1 MSLDVK
7 HIFFRAAQQWKFKM
21 NFSVQSRAYLTFL
34 HVTLD
39 KADRHLEECEWRGFI
54 SIMSTGFRSVAPAVY
69 QSFPQAVSY
78 LPYLISPTPHVLCPG
93 GTRSS
98 VGSAQTKRT
107 HTGILA
113 GVRAEIAIDMLLFS
127 IKTSKLLWIKS

>member
-7 HIFFRAAQQWKFKM
+7 HIFFRAAQQWKFEM

-98 VGSAQTKRT
+98 VGSGQTKRP
-107 HTGILA
+107 HTVNSADL
-113 GVRAEIAIDMLLFS
+113 VSVLKYQLTCYCSPLRHPNFFE
-127 IKTSKLLWIKS
+127 